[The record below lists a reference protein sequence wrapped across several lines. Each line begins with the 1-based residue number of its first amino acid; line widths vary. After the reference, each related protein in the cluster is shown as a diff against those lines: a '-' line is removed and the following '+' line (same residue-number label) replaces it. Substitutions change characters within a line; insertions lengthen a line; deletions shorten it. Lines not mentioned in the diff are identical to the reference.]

1 MASMSG
7 QLGSCDDMA
16 KLVTVLKRK
25 LYATQEFYFIACFTD
40 VHRRIP
46 YHETLILPA
55 TAASVALDLS
65 HREVRIDTVGKAAL
79 LRYVI

>member
-25 LYATQEFYFIACFTD
+25 LYATQESCLIACFRD

-46 YHETLILPA
+46 YRETLVLPA
-55 TAASVALDLS
+55 AGASIASDLS
-65 HREVRIDTVGKAAL
+65 HREVRIETVGKAAP
-79 LRYVI
+79 LRHVI